1 MPCVYIFRGSSGRH
15 YIGSA
20 IVILTHS
27 AQHLRGHTAM
37 TRRLDDT
44 FEIVA
49 KKQIPSLGDAAKLE
63 RILKQKIHRS

>member
-1 MPCVYIFRGSSGRH
+1 
-15 YIGSA
+15 
-20 IVILTHS
+20 
-27 AQHLRGHTAM
+27 M

-63 RILKQKIHRS
+63 RILKQKNPQIVIHYLNR